1 MRLIS
6 LLTIMGLIVSCTAQD
21 VPPAS
26 RSAQFDGYPQNLF
39 NSFKTDCAGP
49 GDKFVKTG
57 TSSFECR
64 ETLSPEATAYLIL
77 NFDGYSQNLPKIVTR
92 LSSAKNQ
99 AGYRVDAEL
108 FFIIPQKS
116 GSTLKIPIESDE
128 LDRDFS
134 RLYTDYGG
142 TPV

>member
-1 MRLIS
+1 MRLFS
-6 LLTIMGLIVSCTAQD
+6 LLTILVVIVSCTSQES
-21 VPPAS
+21 PPAS
-26 RSAQFDGYPQNLF
+26 RSAQFTGYPQNLF

-49 GDKFVKTG
+49 GDKYIKTAAG
-57 TSSFECR
+57 SFECR

-77 NFDGYSQNLPKIVTR
+77 SFDGYPQNLPQIVTQ
-92 LSSAKNQ
+92 LKSTKNQ

-108 FFIIPQKS
+108 FFLVPQKN
-116 GSTLKIPIESDE
+116 GSTLRIPIESE
-128 LDRDFS
+128 QLDRDFS

>member
-6 LLTIMGLIVSCTAQD
+6 LLTIVGLIVSCTAQET
-21 VPPAS
+21 PEGS
-26 RSAQFDGYPQNLF
+26 RSAQFAGYPQSLF

-49 GDKFVKTG
+49 GDKYIKNAA
-57 TSSFECR
+57 SSFECR

-77 NFDGYSQNLPKIVTR
+77 NFNGYAQDLPQIVTR
-92 LSSAKNQ
+92 LSSTKNQ
-99 AGYRVDAEL
+99 AGYRVDADL
-108 FFIIPQKS
+108 FFLVPQKD
-116 GSTLKIPIESDE
+116 GSTLRIPIESEE